1 MKKKDIMVRLAILA
15 VMLLGVT
22 ILAFA
27 EIGIATAFD
36 MRFDGLTYMQYM
48 HEFYQVPWHFALGL
62 LIAVVAMVVG
72 AESIYRSIISIMK
85 KD

>member
-1 MKKKDIMVRLAILA
+1 MKKKNIIVRLAILA
-15 VMLLGVT
+15 IVMICCV
-22 ILAFA
+22 IIAFA

-36 MRFDGLTYMQYM
+36 MRFEGLTYMQYV

-62 LIAVVAMVVG
+62 LIVVVTLIISN
-72 AESIYRSIISIMK
+72 ESIYRSIMK

>member
-1 MKKKDIMVRLAILA
+1 MKKDIIVRLAIMA
-15 VMLLGVT
+15 VMMVACA

-62 LIAVVAMVVG
+62 LIVVVAFIVA
-72 AESIYRSIISIMK
+72 AESIYRSIMK